1 MSERRMTGL
10 FDSITSSVDTRPHA
24 CGGDSCQVCELDRE
38 RGWLTDRAP
47 KPKALARSSDPA
59 TSKAAARS
67 LSRESMLRVLLT
79 AFGHKNA
86 TAEEAA
92 TAAEVDPWAAS
103 KRVSDLLNSGLIEV
117 AIVNGNEITRRGS
130 SGRFQRVLRITDE
143 GRSWLAA
150 NE

>member
-1 MSERRMTGL
+1 MSERRMSSL
-10 FDSITSSVDTRPHA
+10 FESTTSSVDTRPHA
-24 CGGDSCQVCELDRE
+24 CGGDACQVCELDRE

-47 KPKALARSSDPA
+47 KAKALARSSDPA
-59 TSKAAARS
+59 SSKAAARS
-67 LSRESMLRVLLT
+67 LNRETMLRVLLL
-79 AFGHKNA
+79 AFAHQSA

-103 KRVSDLLNSGLIEV
+103 KRVSDLLNAGLIEV
-117 AIVNGNEITRRGS
+117 AVANGKEIQRRGS

-143 GRSWLAA
+143 GRSWLSA

>member
-10 FDSITSSVDTRPHA
+10 FDSVTSSVDTRPHA
-24 CGGDSCQVCELDRE
+24 CGGDACQVCELDRE

-67 LSRESMLRVLLT
+67 LSRESMLRVLLA

-130 SGRFQRVLRITDE
+130 SGRFQRVLRITNE
-143 GRSWLAA
+143 GRAWLAT